1 MAKSELAGVTASM
14 SVFSL
19 VMNCMTMS
27 LIWNSMSGGWSP
39 TWTLVR
45 PGRSTNVRLRT
56 EGERERERERHFIH
70 RAIHVH
76 CAIYFQ
82 HDCGCQVD
90 GYT

>member
-39 TWTLVR
+39 TGTLVR

-56 EGERERERERHFIH
+56 EGEREGERERERE
-70 RAIHVH
+70 RER
-76 CAIYFQ
+76 
-82 HDCGCQVD
+82 GRERRTSL
-90 GYT
+90 YTSCNILPT